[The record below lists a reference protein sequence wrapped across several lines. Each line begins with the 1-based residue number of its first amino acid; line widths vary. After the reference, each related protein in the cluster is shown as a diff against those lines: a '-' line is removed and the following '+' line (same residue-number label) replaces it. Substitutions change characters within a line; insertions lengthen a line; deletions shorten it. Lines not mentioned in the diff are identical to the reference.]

1 MSPERPLS
9 RRRGS
14 QVSEVSLTLRQRLQY
29 FNPMLAFFM
38 VYMALCAFNYGYDV
52 GTFGGVQGMQSFASE
67 FGDWIEDVK
76 IYALSAKLSSFMTA
90 IPFLGKA
97 LVSSKTEAVN
107 TGSYL

>member
-1 MSPERPLS
+1 M
-9 RRRGS
+9 
-14 QVSEVSLTLRQRLQY
+14 SEVSLTLRQRLQY

-67 FGDWIEDVK
+67 FGDWIEDAQIFV
-76 IYALSAKLSSFMTA
+76 LSAKLSSLMTA

-97 LVSSKTEAVN
+97 LVSPTETKHRLASFMLCTN
-107 TGSYL
+107 